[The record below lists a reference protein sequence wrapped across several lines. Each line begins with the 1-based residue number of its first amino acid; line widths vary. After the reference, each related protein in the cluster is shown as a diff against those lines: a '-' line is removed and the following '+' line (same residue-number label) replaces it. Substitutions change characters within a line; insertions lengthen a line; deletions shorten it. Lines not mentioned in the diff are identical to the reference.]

1 MTDKI
6 TLGLTC
12 DVSFPSFKNAI
23 VEAKVDTG
31 ATTSSL
37 HATDINVMS
46 GIVTFKSP
54 HLSDNFIR
62 MPVAGTQEVHTA
74 DAGGNERIVIKL
86 DVEIC
91 GQLLKGVAFNI
102 NDRSNMDTEV
112 LLGENILS
120 LGMFTIDPTKDDTTS
135 CDDPPSIEH
144 INEQTILNAVKVL
157 VDANISW
164 KQWAEY
170 VRTVEVLG
178 DKE

>member
-37 HATDINVMS
+37 HATDINVLN

-54 HLSDNFIR
+54 RLSDNFIR
-62 MPVAGTQEVHTA
+62 LPIAGKQEVHTA

-102 NDRSNMDTEV
+102 NDRSNMDSEV

-120 LGMFTIDPTKDDTTS
+120 SGLFTIDPTKDDTN
-135 CDDPPSIEH
+135 CDEPPPIEH
-144 INEQTILNAVKVL
+144 INEQAILNAVKVL

-170 VRTVEVLG
+170 VRTVEVLD